1 MTEQRI
7 YYEDTDAGGVVY
19 YANYLRYLE
28 RGRTEFLRARGFSV
42 RKLHEQGYLIPVM
55 RLEIDYLVP
64 AVLDDL
70 IRVETAVLEITGATC
85 TLSQRVVRSSDGT
98 VLVDARVTLA
108 CLGPGKQGQETAEGA
123 VRGPQGVSRR
133 GRGDLQSAV
142 LAISPGKYR
151 LTSPREK

>member
-42 RKLHEQGYLIPVM
+42 RKLQEQGYLIPVM

-70 IRVETAVLEITGATC
+70 IRVETTVLEITGATC

-108 CLGPGKQGQETAEGA
+108 CLGPGKKA
-123 VRGPQGVSRR
+123 RR
-133 GRGDLQSAV
+133 LPKELSEALKG
-142 LAISPGKYR
+142 
-151 LTSPREK
+151 

>member
-1 MTEQRI
+1 MMKLRI

-28 RGRTEFLRARGFSV
+28 RGRTEFLRARGLSV

-70 IRVETAVLEITGATC
+70 IEVETTVLEITGATC
-85 TLSQRVVRSSDGT
+85 TLGQRVVRVSEGT
-98 VLVDARVTLA
+98 ILVDARVTLA
-108 CLGPGKQGQETAEGA
+108 CLGPGKKARRMPKELLLALKEG
-123 VRGPQGVSRR
+123 VRGQR
-133 GRGDLQSAV
+133 
-142 LAISPGKYR
+142 
-151 LTSPREK
+151 

>member
-1 MTEQRI
+1 MTELRI

-28 RGRTEFLRARGFSV
+28 RGRTEFLRERGLSI

-70 IRVETAVLEITGATC
+70 IRIETTVLEITGATC
-85 TLSQRVVRSSDGT
+85 TLGQRAVRVSDGT
-98 VLVDARVTLA
+98 ILVDAKVTLA
-108 CLGPGKQGQETAEGA
+108 CLGPGNKA
-123 VRGPQGVSRR
+123 RR
-133 GRGDLQSAV
+133 MPKELL
-142 LAISPGKYR
+142 LALKG
-151 LTSPREK
+151 

>member
-28 RGRTEFLRARGFSV
+28 RGRTEFLRTRGLSI
-42 RKLHEQGYLIPVM
+42 RKLHQQGYLIPVM

-70 IRVETAVLEITGATC
+70 IRVETDVLEVTGGTC
-85 TLSQRVVRSSDGT
+85 TLGQRALRVADGA

-108 CLGPGKQGQETAEGA
+108 C
-123 VRGPQGVSRR
+123 
-133 GRGDLQSAV
+133 
-142 LAISPGKYR
+142 
-151 LTSPREK
+151 